1 MNVSNF
7 LFRKA
12 VFGVLTLVML
22 MLAPVDGVNLR
33 AAAMSVAA
41 PLAIG
46 PAAAGSTLGVAR
58 AGGTS
63 LYDAAGKPILEL
75 PAGAALK
82 VTGRTTDSRWVYG
95 ATRDGTAGWAD
106 PARLVIFGI
115 PYLPVREG
123 FTAPAAQGA
132 ASPPAARAI
141 TAAGAAVGLPAIV
154 TSGAERLNVRSG
166 PATGFAVVA
175 TLAPGA
181 EVQAVARNVAADW
194 VQLAQ
199 AGSPGWVSA
208 AFLDFKGGDAR
219 SLPLAAQIPATPAA
233 APVSGAAA
241 GGAAP
246 TDLTG
251 VLVFQ
256 ERSGGKI
263 FVYDLRSGA
272 LRVLTTGA
280 DPAISPDG
288 RTVAFWRGG
297 AENGLYLIGVD
308 GANERRILSRTEPVR
323 APAWSPDGAKIV
335 FSHVNGEDRCRDAG
349 YGICL
354 PDRFPYNMMFPL
366 ITTDRWGLARINREG
381 GDYQDLAA
389 VSNAITPN
397 WSGRGIYYAGA
408 GIQATDDISD
418 NAQNRQVLG
427 EARYQD
433 PAVQPAGDSSIV
445 FASLEKD
452 HWEIFSAGADGAN
465 VVALTRPETT
475 LVSPLPHNV
484 APAWSPDGAHIVFLS
499 NRSVT
504 SILSAPGQWRLWV
517 MNADG
522 SNKRPLPIDVP
533 IEYNYSAEQVVSWG
547 K

>member
-1 MNVSNF
+1 MNVRNF
-7 LFRKA
+7 VFRKA
-12 VFGVLTLVML
+12 GFGVLTLIML
-22 MLAPVDGVNLR
+22 LLAPAGR
-33 AAAMSVAA
+33 AAAVPSAA
-41 PLAIG
+41 PPASDL
-46 PAAAGSTLGVAR
+46 AAAGSTLGVAR

-82 VTGRTTDSRWVYG
+82 VTGRTADSRWVYG

-106 PARLVIFGI
+106 PARLVIFGVT
-115 PYLPVREG
+115 YLPVREG
-123 FTAPAAQGA
+123 FTGPAAKDGA
-132 ASPPAARAI
+132 APAARAV
-141 TAAGAAVGLPAIV
+141 AVAGAAAGLPAIV
-154 TSGAERLNVRSG
+154 ASGAERLNVRGG

-181 EVQAVARNVAADW
+181 EVQAVARNATADW

-219 SLPLAAQIPATPAA
+219 SLPLAAQIPAAPAA
-233 APVSGAAA
+233 ASVSAAA
-241 GGAAP
+241 S

-263 FVYDLRSGA
+263 YVYDLRSGA
-272 LRVLTTGA
+272 LRGLTTGA

-308 GANERRILSRTEPVR
+308 GANERRILARTESVR
-323 APAWSPDGAKIV
+323 APAWSPDGTKIV
-335 FSHVNGEDRCRDAG
+335 FSHVNGENRCRDAG

-354 PDRFPYNMMFPL
+354 PDRFPYSMMFPL
-366 ITTDRWGLARINREG
+366 ITTDRWGLAHVGRDG
-381 GDYQDLAA
+381 GAYQDVAA

-433 PAVQPAGDSSIV
+433 PAVQPGGDRLV

-452 HWEIFSAGADGAN
+452 HWEIFGAGADGAN

-504 SILSAPGQWRLWV
+504 SILSGPGQWRLWV

-522 SNKRPLPIDVP
+522 SNKRPLPLDAP
-533 IEYNYSAEQVVSWG
+533 IQYNYSAEQVVSWG